1 MALPAF
7 EDLAYINDLL
17 GGFPQPWFIAGGWAI
32 DLHVGRVTRPHEDVE
47 IALLRR
53 DQEAL
58 RTHLPDWEFH
68 YVTPGKPG
76 LEPWEKGLRLD
87 LPIHEVHASHGKA
100 DLEILLNESTGGVWR
115 FRRMME
121 IARPL
126 SKMGHKSA
134 TGLPYLAPEIV
145 LLYKAKEPREIDEA
159 DFRVARPLLADEATE
174 WFRISIGACYPDHP
188 WLAGFDEHV
197 Q

>member
-17 GGFPQPWFIAGGWAI
+17 GGFSQPWFVAGGWAI
-32 DLHVGRVTRPHEDVE
+32 DLHVGRVTRPHKDVE
-47 IALLRR
+47 IAILRR
-53 DQEAL
+53 DQDAI
-58 RTHLPDWEFH
+58 RNHLPKWEFH
-68 YVTPGKPG
+68 YVTPGRPG

-87 LPIHEVHASHGKA
+87 PPIHEVHASGPGKA

-126 SKMGHKSA
+126 SKMGHKSE

-145 LLYKAKEPREIDEA
+145 LLYKAKEPTDINEQ
-159 DFRVARPLLADEATE
+159 DFQVTRPLLASEASE
-174 WFRISIGACYPDHP
+174 WFRISVEACYPGHA
-188 WLAGFDEHV
+188 WLASL
-197 Q
+197 